1 MRGREIGA
9 DMAFEATH
17 GGGTGDTGTG
27 LEAHRHL
34 CPTVCIPPSAGP
46 GCCDFTTE
54 TFGENP
60 FPGHTKE
67 AEAYCRG
74 QIVTFL

>member
-27 LEAHRHL
+27 LEVHRHL
-34 CPTVCIPPSAGP
+34 RPTVCGP
-46 GCCDFTTE
+46 RLLWLHHR
-54 TFGENP
+54 NVRRKL
-60 FPGHTKE
+60 FPGSHK
-67 AEAYCRG
+67 RS
-74 QIVTFL
+74 